1 MSQNMGN
8 TEINTILLSI
18 QSAGKNKYRLG
29 ISVKDSFHIFKCR
42 GQAVEIHIPGFKII
56 KCRTT
61 CGNPCGDD
69 GNWILINSETEK
81 PFRKKGYDLYDVDLS
96 NWLCELPSRKLS
108 KEWSKKLAFSFS
120 SISGLI
126 ELVLLDFHLR

>member
-1 MSQNMGN
+1 MGIIA
-8 TEINTILLSI
+8 INTILLSI

-29 ISVKDSFHIFKCR
+29 ISVKDSLDIFKCR
-42 GQAVEIHIPGFKII
+42 GQAVDIHIPGFKII

-69 GNWILINSETEK
+69 GNWISINPKTKK
-81 PFRKKGYDLYDVDLS
+81 PFRKKGYDLYNVDLS
-96 NWLCELPSRKLS
+96 NWLCELLTRKLS
-108 KEWSKKLAFSFS
+108 KEWSNKLTFSLS
-120 SISGLI
+120 SNSGVI